1 VFLILA
7 AFYSAGAADNVANDY
22 QKIDPAL
29 VEIMNQGTDGAIPV
43 IVMLKSGGLADDVI
57 EDIMPEDLTVRYKYR
72 LIPALALDVSAKAIK
87 EIAEDD
93 QVSEVYFDG
102 ETKVSAPEEN
112 STGDASELLG
122 NDYISHARLIKAD
135 RLWEKGIDGRNVT
148 VAVIDSGIDKN
159 HPDLVGRVVAEKNFL
174 SDEITADDLLGHG
187 TMVAGIIAG
196 SGAASNGK
204 YKGIAPGA
212 DLINVKVID
221 SQGDGKVSD
230 IIAGIEWAVYSG
242 ADVLSLSLGG
252 INLGETNPP
261 ITMAAD
267 NAAKAGAVVCVA
279 AGNRNSSEASGQ
291 IAASGRSASSGQAS
305 SGLDAESGEAS
316 DASVRVSQKSDDN
329 NVMLLVVPIVLAL
342 PPGLID
348 SPGDGVNV
356 ITVGAADSNGRM
368 ASFSGSGPTRDDR
381 IKPDVVAPGVDI
393 ISTVPSGL
401 KRPVYVDDYYARES
415 GTSLSTPVAAGLAAL
430 LLQADKNLTPA
441 GVKAAMS
448 RGADKLVSSQGEI
461 YEEYYQGA
469 GMIDALRSYEILENG
484 SVLCGAMPDAWM
496 AGRWAY
502 LPSGKGVYVGLD
514 TGADRPQKKLYAMA
528 PGDDDWNL
536 RFVFFS
542 DRDLKGVKTVV
553 DGDVADWVGIQDL
566 PANIQ
571 ANDQIVFSAS
581 ISVPDDAEPGPY
593 SGKIEISDEDE
604 GLLLDIPVSVTVA
617 LPFEFYLGQ
626 GNKSGNLSG
635 NGWDYYYLDMTQ
647 GTAEF
652 QVSIDW
658 QKDANLDLFLLS
670 PTSEYYEG
678 EADDGTANLAEAG
691 DLSDPINASKTN
703 NSSNV
708 KDAGNVSNIDNSL
721 KEENV
726 KKDNHLLKA
735 RAIQDPPSGRWIVAV
750 HSENASGEVEY
761 NLSAER
767 FMLETDPMRW
777 NLESA
782 TVGSSA
788 KTQIALRNFG
798 RSLDNLSYLGVIEN
812 STVKS
817 IEGDVLYKEVWEYPV
832 NATASTKKLSASLSS
847 YDTTNTSELMLV
859 FENPDGEPYDALLDT
874 GDLGPLEI
882 SRPQRGTWKV
892 KVYGY
897 EVPDE
902 GQSFRILLKQ
912 YAENPWSWVKTQG
925 PRSLMSNET
934 GVLSANL
941 TLPSHITQARQD
953 GYIKISS
960 DGQSFEIPV
969 SVTVAGTRLEG
980 LTSESVT
987 DADSDGL
994 FETLSL
1000 GFGINISSDITATED
1015 LMLKGTLSDCNGSRI
1030 SSLDRSFS
1038 INKSGSVFVNVSGT
1052 DIWRQGRCGPMRI
1065 ENLILYGQDGTYIDR
1080 YEKEIAIDRS
1090 PKDFQPPA
1098 ALLAGEYVNLTT
1110 PDAIAIGVNVTVIKP
1125 GRYELQGTI
1134 VNDYNEELDGVRLQ
1148 SDLAAGNTTMVLQF
1162 DPSLFMRIGEVSRV
1176 HLVDLA
1182 LLLDGEVLEE
1192 LDYAWATEP
1201 LDPQAFT
1208 AVKKSRGTYT
1218 GTAAVK
1224 LGGAGGVKIDN
1235 GTMIIS

>member
-1 VFLILA
+1 MDWIGENVIWWVRIIMNRNIFADILIVLLVLA
-7 AFYSAGAADNVANDY
+7 AFSPAGAVQTAVDAY

-29 VEIMNQGTDGAIPV
+29 TEIIEKGADEAIPV
-43 IVMLKSGGLADDVI
+43 IVMLKSGSLADDVVL
-57 EDIMPEDLTVRYKYR
+57 DIKPEGLAVRYKYW
-72 LIPALALDVSAKAIK
+72 LIPGMAADASAKAIN
-87 EIAEDD
+87 EIAENDL
-93 QVSEVYFDG
+93 VSEIYFDG
-102 ETKVSAPEEN
+102 STRVSAPDGN
-112 STGDASELLG
+112 STGDSAGFSG
-122 NDYISHARLIKAD
+122 DDYISNSRIIKAD
-135 RLWEKGIDGRNVT
+135 RLWEKGIDGQGVT

-267 NAAKAGAVVCVA
+267 NAASAGAVVCVA

-291 IAASGRSASSGQAS
+291 VATSGRAAASGQAADS
-305 SGLDAESGEAS
+305 
-316 DASVRVSQKSDDN
+316 SVRVSQKEKDN
-329 NVMLLVVPIVLAL
+329 NVMLLLVPIVLAL

-393 ISTVPSGL
+393 ISTAPSGL

-430 LLQADKNLTPA
+430 LLQANENLTAA
-441 GVKAAMS
+441 GVKAAMT
-448 RGADKLVSSQGEI
+448 RGATKLVSSQGDL
-461 YEEYYQGA
+461 YEEYYQGT
-469 GMIDALRSYEILENG
+469 GMIDALRSYELLQNESI
-484 SVLCGAMPDAWM
+484 LCGAIPDAWT

-502 LPSGKGVYVGLD
+502 LPAGEGVYVGLD

-542 DRDLKGVKTVV
+542 NQDLDGVKTVV
-553 DGDVADWVGIQDL
+553 KGDVTDWASIQDL
-566 PANIQ
+566 PKSIQ
-571 ANDQIVFSAS
+571 ANDQKVFSAS
-581 ISVPDDAEPGPY
+581 ISVPEDAMPGPY
-593 SGKIEISDEDE
+593 SGKIEISDEDKGILIE
-604 GLLLDIPVSVTVA
+604 IPINVTVA
-617 LPFEFYLGQ
+617 GPLEISMGLGNRT
-626 GNKSGNLSG
+626 GKLSG
-635 NGWDYYYLDMTQ
+635 NGWDYYYLEMMP
-647 GTAEF
+647 GISEF
-652 QVSIDW
+652 QASIDW
-658 QKDANLDLFLLS
+658 QEDANLDLFLLS

-678 EADDGTANLAEAG
+678 EKDDVAENVG
-691 DLSDPINASKTN
+691 
-703 NSSNV
+703 NSSI
-708 KDAGNVSNIDNSL
+708 A
-721 KEENV
+721 ENA
-726 KKDNHLLKA
+726 KKSKHLRKA

-750 HSENASGEVEY
+750 HSENSSEEVEY

-782 TVGSSA
+782 TVGSSV
-788 KTQIALRNFG
+788 KTQIALRNLG
-798 RSLDNLSYLGVIEN
+798 KSLYNLSYLGVIEN
-812 STVKS
+812 STVQNL
-817 IEGDVLYKEVWEYPV
+817 EGTVLYKEVWEHSV
-832 NATASTKKLSASLSS
+832 NSTNSTKKISASLYSD
-847 YDTTNTSELMLV
+847 DTTNTSELMLV

-874 GDLGPLEI
+874 GDLGPLEV
-882 SRPQRGTWKV
+882 SRPENGTWKV

-897 EVPDE
+897 EVPDG
-902 GQSFRILLKQ
+902 GQSFRVMLKQ
-912 YAENPWSWVKTQG
+912 YAENPWSWIETHG
-925 PRSLMSNET
+925 PSSLKSNES
-934 GVLSANL
+934 GVLKANL
-941 TLPSHITQARQD
+941 TLPSHASGARQD

-980 LTSESVT
+980 LTSENVT
-987 DADSDGL
+987 DADGDGL

-1000 GFGINISSDITATED
+1000 GFGINISSDIMAPED
-1015 LMLKGTLSDCNGSRI
+1015 LRLKGTLSDCNGSRI
-1030 SSLDRSFS
+1030 SGIDRGFS
-1038 INKSGSVFVNVSGT
+1038 INESGSVFVNVSGT

-1065 ENLILYGQDGTYIDR
+1065 DNLILYGQDGTYIDR
-1080 YEKEIAIDRS
+1080 FDGEIVIDRS

-1098 ALLAGEYVNLTT
+1098 ALLTGEYVNMTT
-1110 PDAIAIGVNVTVIKP
+1110 SDAIAFGVNVTVIKP

-1162 DPSLFMRIGEVSRV
+1162 DPSLFMRVGEVSMV
-1176 HLVDLA
+1176 HLVDLV
-1182 LLLDGEVLEE
+1182 LLLDGEVLER
-1192 LDYAWATEP
+1192 LDYAWATETM
-1201 LDPQAFT
+1201 DPKAFT
-1208 AVKKSRGTYT
+1208 AERRSRATYSEP
-1218 GTAAVK
+1218 AVVK
-1224 LGGAGGVKIDN
+1224 LGGSGGVQIEN